1 MDNAILLAS
10 GKFYSY
16 TNPEQNDYTIEDVA
30 LSLSH
35 ICRFGGQLPQF
46 YSVAQHAVYVSYAVP
61 PEFALAGLL
70 HDNVEAFMG
79 DIPTPLKRM
88 LPDYKAM
95 EKLHEEVMCKKFG
108 IPFPMPKEVHKA
120 DIEVF
125 AAEVLALQPTGTHWA
140 CLEGVTPFSGHD
152 CPLSSIDEGKIVP
165 MTSAGARYM
174 FLDRYKQLTGGK

>member
-35 ICRFGGQLPQF
+35 ICRFGGQLPHF
-46 YSVAQHAVYVSYAVP
+46 YSVAQHAVEVSYAI
-61 PEFALAGLL
+61 EAGFELEGLL
-70 HDNVEAFMG
+70 HDNVEAFLG
-79 DIPTPLKRM
+79 DIPTPLKRL

-95 EKLHEEVMCKKFG
+95 ERLHEKAMCFKFG
-108 IPFPMPKEVHKA
+108 IPYPMPKEVHKA

-125 AAEVLALQPTGTHWA
+125 GAEVLSMQPKGTNWD
-140 CLEGVTPFSGHD
+140 CLAGVTPYA
-152 CPLSSIDEGKIVP
+152 KRIVP
-165 MTSAGARYM
+165 VSSEMAREM
-174 FLDRYKQLTGGK
+174 FLVRYYELTGKERR

>member
-1 MDNAILLAS
+1 MVMDNAILLAS

-35 ICRFGGQLPQF
+35 ICRFGGQLPHF
-46 YSVAQHAVYVSYAVP
+46 YSVAQHAVHVSYAVP
-61 PEFALAGLL
+61 PEFALAGLM

-88 LPDYKAM
+88 LPDYKAL
-95 EKLHEEVMCKKFG
+95 EKAHEEVMCRKFG
-108 IPFPMPKEVHKA
+108 VPFPMPKEVHKA

-125 AAEVLALQPTGTHWA
+125 AAEVLSLQPEGTYWE
-140 CLEGVTPFSGHD
+140 CLEGVTPYPRVIF
-152 CPLSSIDEGKIVP
+152 P
-165 MTSAGARYM
+165 MTSEGARGL
-174 FLDRYKQLTGGK
+174 FLHRYYELTGGK